1 MIKKT
6 GLLLLNLGTPDSP
19 DTVSVR
25 RYLRQFLT
33 DPRVIDVPA
42 LLRYLIVYLAILPFR
57 PARSAHAYQ
66 QIWTPQGSPLLV
78 FSENLRRKVESLLTS
93 TDPSVQVRLAMRYG
107 NPSVRL
113 AMEAFSREGIRE
125 VVVLPLFPQYAAA
138 SSGSAMSH
146 VYEEAARLWDPPV
159 LTVLPPF
166 FSSPDYIRMVA
177 ARGRVTLEAAPWD
190 HVIFSFHGIPLRQL
204 KKSESPGICHQTESC
219 CTSTDRSWC
228 YRAACVQTALALAKD
243 LSLEPSQFSVGF
255 QSRLGRTEWIRPY
268 LDDLLTDLPA
278 RGIRHVVVFS
288 PAFTA
293 DCLETLEELSIRA
306 EATWK
311 EKGGETLR
319 LVPALND
326 GDDFAGWIAN
336 RFRMVNTPS

>member
-1 MIKKT
+1 MTKKT

-19 DTVSVR
+19 DTASVR

-57 PARSAHAYQ
+57 PAKSAHAYQ
-66 QIWTPQGSPLLV
+66 QIWTGDGSPLMV
-78 FSENLRRKVESLLTS
+78 FSENLRKKVVAMLSVS
-93 TDPSVQVRLAMRYG
+93 DPTVKVLLAMRYG
-107 NPSVRL
+107 NPSVRV
-113 AMEAFSREGIRE
+113 AMEAFSGEGIRE

-138 SSGSAMSH
+138 SSGSAMAH

-159 LTVLPPF
+159 LTVIPPF
-166 FSSPDYIRMVA
+166 FNSPDYIRMVA
-177 ARGRVTLEAAPWD
+177 ARGRVTLDAARWD
-190 HVIFSFHGIPLRQL
+190 HVIFSFHGIPVRQL
-204 KKSESPGICHQTESC
+204 KKSETPGSCLQTDACCLSP
-219 CTSTDRSWC
+219 DRHWC
-228 YRAACVQTALALAKD
+228 YRAACMQTAAALAKD
-243 LSLEPSQFSVGF
+243 LSLDPSQFSVGF
-255 QSRLGRTEWIRPY
+255 QSRLGRTDWIRPY
-268 LDDLLTDLPA
+268 LDELLTDLPA

-293 DCLETLEELSIRA
+293 DCLETLEELAIRA
-306 EATWK
+306 AETWK

-326 GDDFAGWIAN
+326 GDDFAGWIAG
-336 RFRMVNTPS
+336 RFRMVNTQS